1 MLILFLKHLYLD
13 NLWEIKK
20 DFNRQVIRIAH
31 VRVHSL
37 SMLITKV
44 LLSFKLHCAA
54 NFFSNDDHDDD
65 GISLLRIRMYTCI
78 KRKLCSLCYTTP
90 SNPPSFHQSLSWVI
104 ITIKFRTHSWQAK
117 MHCSGMSSRCTTLL
131 LVDYMTPKP
140 CIMIKKHA
148 ILKYAVQFMLFYKL
162 IASLFL
168 EERRNDKWNSKLQ
181 FFTHWHTFCIVARY
195 QPPRW

>member
-1 MLILFLKHLYLD
+1 MFQFSTINDEIKCIGSGWDMLILFLKHLYLD

-117 MHCSGMSSRCTTLL
+117 MHCSGMSSRCVQHSCLL
-131 LVDYMTPKP
+131 MTWRQS
-140 CIMIKKHA
+140 H
-148 ILKYAVQFMLFYKL
+148 V
-162 IASLFL
+162 S
-168 EERRNDKWNSKLQ
+168 W
-181 FFTHWHTFCIVARY
+181 
-195 QPPRW
+195 